1 MPLSRNNE
9 LDGKMTDKELF
20 ELPSFRYM
28 GSDKDEQDKET
39 AGTGV
44 IGKKC
49 SICTYEFEEGT
60 KLRTLKCFHAN
71 QTSHDKLYR
80 EAVGVDD
87 KGASTSDSKDV
98 STFAHMFGCWETL
111 NIV

>member
-60 KLRTLKCFHAN
+60 KLRTLKCFHIFHKECVDEWLLKIAAN
-71 QTSHDKLYR
+71 CPECK
-80 EAVGVDD
+80 VV
-87 KGASTSDSKDV
+87 
-98 STFAHMFGCWETL
+98 
-111 NIV
+111 